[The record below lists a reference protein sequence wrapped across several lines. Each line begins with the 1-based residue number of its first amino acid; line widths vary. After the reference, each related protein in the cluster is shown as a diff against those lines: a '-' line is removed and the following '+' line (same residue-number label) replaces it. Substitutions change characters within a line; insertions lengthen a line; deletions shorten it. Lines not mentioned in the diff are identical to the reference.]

1 MDLTTFLIS
10 KFLKKTFYLAI
21 ENEMLHLKYIER
33 NTSISISSK
42 IAIKNDIVIAIGENV
57 QQHQDCEIFNP
68 FKTNE
73 IIFDD
78 IDFARTMILYLIQN
92 IMSHRKFGFL
102 GFHLIFYIDKKSQ
115 KAIKQSEIFL
125 LQELAKQVG
134 AIKFAI
140 TQDRLLTDEE
150 ILQLKLTTINT

>member
-1 MDLTTFLIS
+1 MS
-10 KFLKKTFYLAI
+10 I
-21 ENEMLHLKYIER
+21 EKS
-33 NTSISISSK
+33 TSISISSK
-42 IAIKNDIVIAIGENV
+42 IVIKNNFVVAIGEDV
-57 QQHQDCEIFNP
+57 QQYQDYEILNP

-73 IIFDD
+73 IIFDN
-78 IDFARTMILYLIQN
+78 INYARTMILYLIQK

-102 GFHLIFYIDKKSQ
+102 GFHLIFYIDKKSK
-115 KAIKQSEIFL
+115 KAIKESEIFL

-150 ILQLKLTTINT
+150 ILQLKLTIIKT